1 MVLKKILF
9 LYQIND
15 DMKSMMK
22 RFVQMLVLLLVANT
36 VFAQKHNEKRSVLDQ
51 VYEVQYIG
59 VGQDGTKVFTVTT
72 TAKDANEGVAM
83 AKRDAVAACLFRGIA
98 ASENTKAT
106 PAIVSYSKAEDNIQF
121 FENFLALPTNKT
133 PGGQYHRFINKT
145 GQPQAV
151 KNGKLYTVSVDVQ
164 VKYDELVTYMQEKGY
179 AENIK
184 ETAAG
189 KYAKPILMVV
199 PSDVYCNDMGFV
211 QKWKDETGKTQS
223 IPDYDVFGR
232 EDSRDL
238 RLVIASLNE
247 IFKNKGFET
256 QSLEFLLKSMK
267 QEEQENALVGDD
279 YGLEGAIA
287 ESPIDRIKR
296 TANVDFLVDLDFE
309 VMEKGM
315 GRYVTFN
322 MRAVD
327 VSANAREIAHAH
339 GDGKPSNSATVN
351 TLLEEAVLNH
361 MDSFCKKIQDEFIN
375 MSKNGRQITVK
386 VKRTENSEYNLIRDT
401 FSFEGE
407 ETPLNDIIY
416 FWLQDNT
423 VDNNPTR
430 TITPNLLTFN
440 QVMIPLTKVGRRNA
454 IQRVDTQ
461 SYLQGLQSFLRNNFN
476 IESTIYMRGPS
487 EVWLIL

>member
-1 MVLKKILF
+1 
-9 LYQIND
+9 
-15 DMKSMMK
+15 MKSLRLK
-22 RFVQMLVLLLVANT
+22 LIPLVALLMLAST
-36 VFAQKHNEKRSVLDQ
+36 AFAQKQNEKRSVLDQ
-51 VYEVQYIG
+51 QYEVQYIG

-72 TAKDANEGVAM
+72 TAKDATEGVEM
-83 AKRDAVAACLFRGIA
+83 AKRDAVAACLFKGIT
-98 ASENTKAT
+98 ASGNTKAT
-106 PAIVSYSKAEDNIQF
+106 PAIVTYAKAEENLAF
-121 FENFLALPTNKT
+121 FEGFLALPTKKT

-145 GQPQAV
+145 GNPQSV
-151 KNGKLYTVSVDVQ
+151 KNGKGYTISVDVQ
-164 VKYDELVTYMQEKGY
+164 VLYDDLAKYMQDKGY
-179 AENIK
+179 AEAIK
-184 ETAAG
+184 NTDAG

-199 PSDVYCNDMGFV
+199 PSDVYCNEMGYV
-211 QKWKDETGKTQS
+211 QKWKDENGREQTIT
-223 IPDYDVFGR
+223 DYDIFGR
-232 EDSRDL
+232 EDARDL

-247 IFKNKGFET
+247 IFNNKGIET

-267 QEEQENALVGDD
+267 QEDQENALVGDD
-279 YGLEGAIA
+279 YGLDGAIA

-296 TANVDFLVDLDFE
+296 TANVDFIVDLDFE

-315 GRYVTFN
+315 GRYISIN

-327 VSANAREIAHAH
+327 VSANAREIAHAP
-339 GDGKPSNSATVN
+339 GDGKPSNSATIN

-361 MDSFCKKIQDEFIN
+361 MDMFCKKIQDEFVN

-386 VKRTENSEYNLIRDT
+386 IKRTDNSDYDFIRTT

-407 ETPLNDIIY
+407 QTTLGDIIY
-416 FWLQDNT
+416 YWLQDNT

-430 TITPNLLTFN
+430 VITPNVLTFN

-461 SYLQGLQSFLRNNFN
+461 SYLQGLQTYLRNNYN
-476 IESTIYMRGPS
+476 IDGTIYMRGPS